1 MNTILIMIATTAIF
15 FIGIQVGYN
24 LKEGKKIID
33 SPEIQKEEEKKQSDM
48 ESTEETTEQNNRE
61 EIERLNK
68 IMRNLDNFNGTEE
81 GQVNID

>member
-24 LKEGKKIID
+24 LRTDKKATNT
-33 SPEIQKEEEKKQSDM
+33 PKIQKEEEKM
-48 ESTEETTEQNNRE
+48 PNNEINTEETTEQNNRE

-68 IMRNLDNFNGTEE
+68 IMSNLDNFNGTGE
-81 GQVNID
+81 GQVDVD

>member
-24 LKEGKKIID
+24 LKEGKKIIN

>member
-24 LKEGKKIID
+24 LRTDKKTTNT
-33 SPEIQKEEEKKQSDM
+33 PKIQKEEENKKSDIAP
-48 ESTEETTEQNNRE
+48 TEETTEQNNRE

-68 IMRNLDNFNGTEE
+68 IMKNLENFNGTGE
-81 GQVNID
+81 GQVDVD

>member
-24 LKEGKKIID
+24 LRIDKKTTNT
-33 SPEIQKEEEKKQSDM
+33 PKIQNEEEKM
-48 ESTEETTEQNNRE
+48 PNNEINTEETTEQIKNE

-68 IMRNLDNFNGTEE
+68 IMKNLENFNGTDE
-81 GQVNID
+81 GQVDIS

>member
-24 LKEGKKIID
+24 LRTDKKTTNT
-33 SPEIQKEEEKKQSDM
+33 PKNQKEEEKM
-48 ESTEETTEQNNRE
+48 PNNEINTEETTEQNNRE

-68 IMRNLDNFNGTEE
+68 IMKNLENFNGTEE
-81 GQVNID
+81 GQVDIN

>member
-33 SPEIQKEEEKKQSDM
+33 SPEIQKEEEKM
-48 ESTEETTEQNNRE
+48 PNNEINTEETTEQINNE

-68 IMRNLDNFNGTEE
+68 IMKNLENFNGTDE
-81 GQVNID
+81 GQVDIS

>member
-15 FIGIQVGYN
+15 FIGIQVGCN

-33 SPEIQKEEEKKQSDM
+33 SPEIQKEEENKKSDIAP
-48 ESTEETTEQNNRE
+48 TEETTEQNNRE

-68 IMRNLDNFNGTEE
+68 IMKNLENFNGTEE
-81 GQVNID
+81 GQVDIN

>member
-15 FIGIQVGYN
+15 FIGIQVGYK
-24 LKEGKKIID
+24 LKDDKKIIN
-33 SPEIQKEEEKKQSDM
+33 PPKIEEIKKNIPLTKEYKEDKK
-48 ESTEETTEQNNRE
+48 NRE

-68 IMRNLDNFNGTEE
+68 IMKNLENFNGTEE

>member
-24 LKEGKKIID
+24 LREDKKTNNI
-33 SPEIQKEEEKKQSDM
+33 PKVQKAEEKTINNDID
-48 ESTEETTEQNNRE
+48 TEETTEQIKKE

-68 IMRNLDNFNGTEE
+68 IMKNLENFNGSEE
-81 GQVNID
+81 GQVDID